1 MIDINIQL
9 GWEPGKLFSILFS
22 SLRGWQILWRE
33 WKAANTEPEAQSQM
47 LKFCYDKVYQNQ
59 REQWAVKAQ
68 LIRTA
73 ITHIWKGFKIGR
85 WTWRVFCCNICRQP
99 VESALVTLGLGIFLS
114 VSKNWGCSSKQ
125 AEHELRIW
133 GGMFLGRG
141 THRHQGHRLGY
152 QQWMLLKGT
161 RYQQGS
167 APDLFWKQTLCAV
180 GEGFKQTASCFPV
193 RMGSTGKWEG
203 GWFSSAKLLTRQPQQ
218 KGNEELFRGQAGYF
232 ISDFLRSRKLLGTGT
247 G

>member
-1 MIDINIQL
+1 
-9 GWEPGKLFSILFS
+9 
-22 SLRGWQILWRE
+22 
-33 WKAANTEPEAQSQM
+33 M

-133 GGMFLGRG
+133 GGMRQNLGWDVPG
-141 THRHQGHRLGY
+141 EGHSQAPGA
-152 QQWMLLKGT
+152 QTWVPAVNAAE
-161 RYQQGS
+161 RYQV
-167 APDLFWKQTLCAV
+167 P
-180 GEGFKQTASCFPV
+180 
-193 RMGSTGKWEG
+193 TGQCSWSVLKANLVCTG
-203 GWFSSAKLLTRQPQQ
+203 GR
-218 KGNEELFRGQAGYF
+218 
-232 ISDFLRSRKLLGTGT
+232 I
-247 G
+247 